1 MVDLLRKIAPGWRPP
16 KLRLAGPRVYIRP
29 PSPSDE
35 AQWLKLR
42 RESKDF
48 LEPYEPAWPR
58 DALSAAAFRRRL
70 KRIQEDWREESAYGF
85 LIFRAEDEALLGG
98 VTVSNVRRGVVQGAS
113 IGYWIGAPHSR
124 HGYMFEALQLTLDF
138 CFADLDLHRVEAAC
152 LDGNEASRRLL
163 EKSGFRREGVARGY
177 LCIAGRW
184 QDHVTYGLLRQD
196 SRPIISLIRGASG

>member
-29 PSPSDE
+29 PTPNDQ

-42 RESKDF
+42 RDSKDF

-58 DALSAAAFRRRL
+58 DALSPAAFRRRL
-70 KRIQEDWREESAYGF
+70 KRIQEDWRDETGYGF

-98 VTVSNVRRGVVQGAS
+98 VTVSNVRRGVVQAAS

-138 CFADLDLHRVEAAC
+138 CFTGLDLHRVEAAC

-184 QDHVTYGLLRQD
+184 QDHITYGLLRQD
-196 SRPIISLIRGASG
+196 PRPIIAVTKVASG